1 MEDPVILLEKIL
13 TFAHNDPRI
22 DTVIQTGSRARNAR
36 VDKFSDLDI
45 ELIGSGT
52 DELIG
57 NDLWFKQLG
66 DIMVALH
73 LANEKEDEPDWP
85 TCLVVFN
92 GGRKVD
98 FTLASVKRLKD
109 MKQRGLDELYQRGYK
124 VLLDK
129 TGVTN
134 GLPEITHQLTKS
146 HIPLSVEFNKNLREF
161 WFEATQVPV
170 YIARGD
176 LWPARMRDNEMKELL
191 LAMMEWYVSIKSDGK
206 ADVWY
211 NGHHL
216 HEWLPE
222 KFSKHIQG
230 IFGSYGKEEAI
241 RALLKT
247 TELYTEISTEVA
259 EMKGFEFDSELP
271 SKVRKHIVQVCYG

>member
-22 DTVIQTGSRARNAR
+22 DTVIQTGSRARNTR

-66 DIMVALH
+66 DVMVALH
-73 LANEKEDEPDWP
+73 LANEKEGEPDWP
-85 TCLVVFN
+85 TCLVVFS

-98 FTLASVKRLKD
+98 FTLASVERLKD

-124 VLLDK
+124 ILLDK
-129 TGVTN
+129 TGLTN

-146 HIPLSVEFNKNLREF
+146 HLPSSAEFNENLREF

-191 LAMMEWYVSIKSDGK
+191 LAMMEWYASIKSDGK
-206 ADVWY
+206 TDVWY

-222 KFSKHIQG
+222 KFSKRIQR

-241 RALLKT
+241 RALLET
-247 TELYTEISTEVA
+247 TELYAEISAEVA
-259 EMKGFEFDSELP
+259 EMKIFEFDSELP
-271 SKVRKHIVQVCYG
+271 GKVRKHIMQVIGR